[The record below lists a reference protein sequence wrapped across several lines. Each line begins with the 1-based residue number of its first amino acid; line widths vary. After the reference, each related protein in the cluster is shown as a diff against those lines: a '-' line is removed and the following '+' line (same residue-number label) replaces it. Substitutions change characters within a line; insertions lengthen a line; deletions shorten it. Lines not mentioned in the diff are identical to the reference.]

1 MTDRV
6 LFALPSKGLLAE
18 PTLNFLRSC
27 DLKVHKVNPRQYT
40 ASIPALPQI
49 DVLFQRVNDIVY
61 KIADGAV
68 HLGITGLDIVEEHPS
83 DQLIVLHDNLG
94 YGQCELVIA
103 APETWIDVERMS
115 DLVDISLDFRENK
128 RRNLRVATKFTNLTR
143 RFLHASG
150 VHHFT
155 LVESEGALEVAP
167 TLGYAD
173 VICDLTATGTT
184 LRENHLKPL
193 LDGVV
198 LQSQSCL
205 VANRTAL
212 QTLPQVRETART
224 LLELVDAAIQGRD
237 YYSIRVNVKGGSPED
252 ISRLVA
258 ENPITR
264 GLQGPTISPIYAGS
278 AAPDEQNRWYTITI
292 VVSSRDLM
300 TAITYLRSVGGV
312 QATVT
317 PVRYVFLN
325 ESPSDARLEARL
337 RQPVNTAET

>member
-1 MTDRV
+1 MTERV
-6 LFALPSKGLLAE
+6 LFALPSKGLLAD

-40 ASIPALPQI
+40 AGIPALPQI
-49 DVLFQRVNDIVY
+49 DVLFQRVGDIVY

-83 DQLIVLHDNLG
+83 HEMIVLHDNLG

-103 APETWIDVERMS
+103 VPETWIDVEYMS

-143 RFLHASG
+143 RFLHERG

-173 VICDLTATGTT
+173 VISDLTATGTT

-193 LDGVV
+193 IDGVV
-198 LQSQSCL
+198 LQSQACL
-205 VANRTAL
+205 IANRTAL
-212 QTLPQVRETART
+212 QTSPQVRETARI
-224 LLELVDAAIQGRD
+224 LLELIDAAIQGQE
-237 YYSIRVNVKGGSPED
+237 YYSIRANVRGESPAAVA
-252 ISRLVA
+252 RLVA
-258 ENPITR
+258 GNPVTR
-264 GLQGPTISPIYAGS
+264 GLQGPTVSPIYAVNS
-278 AAPDEQNRWYTITI
+278 DTPDNGEWHTVTI
-292 VVSSRDLM
+292 VVHSRDLL
-300 TAITYLRSVGGV
+300 TAIAHLRSVGGV

-317 PVRYVFLN
+317 PVRYVFLG
-325 ESPSDARLEARL
+325 ESPSDARLEAML
-337 RQPVNTAET
+337 NQTSSADEG